1 MTMSF
6 GSSSFGF
13 SPFGGGSVF
22 AAYGTG
28 TTPATRE
35 GLTAAKVRQVVG
47 GDYVR
52 TSGST
57 RNNLAAAP
65 DSIAQEVALRVGT
78 EYGAIAG
85 APTFGNDAIHVPI
98 FNDSSAAE
106 IEHRVRVA
114 LQPMVERGT
123 LERVEVVAEPY
134 TSNGR
139 AFNAFRVGYTPT
151 KQIEV

>member
-1 MTMSF
+1 MSF
-6 GSSSFGF
+6 GSSSFGGA
-13 SPFGGGSVF
+13 PFGGGVTF

-35 GLTAAKVRQVVG
+35 GLTAAKVRQVSG

-52 TSGST
+52 SSTST

-65 DSIAQEVALRVGT
+65 DPIAQEVAFRVGT
-78 EYGAIAG
+78 ELGTLAG
-85 APTFGNDAIHVPI
+85 APTFGNDAIHVLV
-98 FNDSSAAE
+98 FTDSSAAE

-114 LQPMVERGT
+114 LEPMVDRGT
-123 LERVEVVAEPY
+123 LEQVHVVPEPY

-139 AFNAFRVGYTPT
+139 AFNAFRVTYTPT
-151 KQIEV
+151 QKVEV